1 MVNVLLNTDW
11 WLDMDEMSEFV
22 SDLIEQEKWKTYE
35 NIKARLRALDL
46 SQEEYIT
53 ALRQV
58 VEELGI

>member
-1 MVNVLLNTDW
+1 MLNTDW

-22 SDLIEQEKWKTYE
+22 SDLIEQEKWKAYE

>member
-35 NIKARLRALDL
+35 NIKAMLRALDL

>member
-11 WLDMDEMSEFV
+11 WLDMNEMSEFV

>member
-1 MVNVLLNTDW
+1 MANALLNTDW

>member
-1 MVNVLLNTDW
+1 MLNTDW

-35 NIKARLRALDL
+35 NIKAKLRALDL

>member
-1 MVNVLLNTDW
+1 MLLNTDW
-11 WLDMDEMSEFV
+11 WLDMNEMSEFV

>member
-1 MVNVLLNTDW
+1 MLLNTDW

>member
-11 WLDMDEMSEFV
+11 WLDMNEMSEFV

-35 NIKARLRALDL
+35 NIKAKLRALNL

>member
-1 MVNVLLNTDW
+1 
-11 WLDMDEMSEFV
+11 MDEMSEFV
-22 SDLIEQEKWKTYE
+22 SDLIEQEKWKAYE

>member
-1 MVNVLLNTDW
+1 MAKELKNTDW

>member
-1 MVNVLLNTDW
+1 MAKELKNTDW
-11 WLDMDEMSEFV
+11 WLDMNEMSEFV

-35 NIKARLRALDL
+35 NIKARLRSLDL

>member
-1 MVNVLLNTDW
+1 MVNALLNTDW

-22 SDLIEQEKWKTYE
+22 SDLIEQEKWKAYE
-35 NIKARLRALDL
+35 NIKARLRALNL